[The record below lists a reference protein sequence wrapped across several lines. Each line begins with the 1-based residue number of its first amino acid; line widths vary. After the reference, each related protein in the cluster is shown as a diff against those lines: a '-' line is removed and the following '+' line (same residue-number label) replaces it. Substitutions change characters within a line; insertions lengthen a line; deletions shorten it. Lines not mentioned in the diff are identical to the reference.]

1 MKVGVIIPSRL
12 APRPGGR
19 ELREFGPELWI
30 DGALASVVNQQGY
43 NVDDWEI
50 FVAVDPNTTVP
61 IHVYDHATIVRGKSA
76 GRARAINEAADV
88 ALLDGCDALAFLD
101 DDDRWHRRKTEIM
114 LPHLERAPFL
124 SCSQR
129 LVSDSVP
136 VSENPLDLG
145 INDYPAPSGWIVA
158 ASLWKRLGGFNVA
171 FKWML
176 DMEYLERVNEMPVS
190 WLHFRERSLLR
201 GRRNSLLVW
210 DDHAEIKAERIF
222 VETDVPEC
230 LVSKTSNRQGIQAAI
245 FAGGIAAE
253 EAAFEMWSTQKLKS
267 VRSTLHAKLA
277 SARPKL
283 VPPDPLPRY
292 DEVFEESVRALD
304 ADVGEPL
311 VAETGEHVFDLTV
324 RKSRE
329 GNE

>member
-1 MKVGVIIPSRL
+1 MQIGVIIPSRL

-19 ELREFGPELWI
+19 ELREFGPELWL

-43 NVDDWEI
+43 NVNDWEI

-76 GRARAINEAADV
+76 GRARALNEAADV
-88 ALLDGCDALAFLD
+88 ALLDGCEALAFLD

-114 LPHLERAPFL
+114 LPHLARAPFL

-176 DMEYLERVNEMPVS
+176 DMEYLERVNEMQVS
-190 WLHFRERSLLR
+190 WIHFRERSLLR
-201 GRRNSLLVW
+201 GRRNDLLVW
-210 DDHAEIKAERIF
+210 GKRRAGQSEHAEI

-253 EAAFEMWSTQKLKS
+253 EAAFEST
-267 VRSTLHAKLA
+267 
-277 SARPKL
+277 AR
-283 VPPDPLPRY
+283 R
-292 DEVFEESVRALD
+292 ESWR
-304 ADVGEPL
+304 
-311 VAETGEHVFDLTV
+311 
-324 RKSRE
+324 
-329 GNE
+329 